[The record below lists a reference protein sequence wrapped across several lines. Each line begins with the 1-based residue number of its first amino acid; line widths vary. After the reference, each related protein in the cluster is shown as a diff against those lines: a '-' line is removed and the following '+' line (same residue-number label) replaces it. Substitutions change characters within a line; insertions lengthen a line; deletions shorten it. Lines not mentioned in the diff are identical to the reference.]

1 MIRLGNFNV
10 VLDACVLYDS
20 HLRDLL
26 LRLAE
31 KELYQPVWST
41 IICDELKRNLIKKI
55 SEEKASSLV
64 RIINSAFPEA
74 VIDNFSKLPIVDE
87 IGINV
92 KDRHVLSA
100 ALLGNAQVI
109 VTSNLKDF
117 PNEILTKYNV
127 VAQSPDEFLINLFYL
142 SFNKVFDSYV
152 EMEKSLKNPP
162 IKREE
167 LLKRFSVRTPQFV
180 ELLKPHLSDKII
192 RIY

>member
-55 SEEKASSLV
+55 SEEKASCLV

-127 VAQSPDEFLINLFYL
+127 VAQ
-142 SFNKVFDSYV
+142 
-152 EMEKSLKNPP
+152 
-162 IKREE
+162 
-167 LLKRFSVRTPQFV
+167 
-180 ELLKPHLSDKII
+180 
-192 RIY
+192 